1 MLLIFTHL
9 WPLFYTGKARM
20 IALVGVRPY
29 NLGPTH
35 ATNFDGQPRSEPIF
49 ITRVAF
55 TCVSELEPSDHSQCG
70 LLGHG
75 ELLKE
80 LTGQKPDLLDDNPVT
95 LVSFRRRTEVPS

>member
-1 MLLIFTHL
+1 MLLIPTHL
-9 WPLFYTGKARM
+9 WPLFFTGKSRM
-20 IALVGVRPY
+20 IAMVGVQSH

-35 ATNFDGQPRSEPIF
+35 AVNVDGQPRKAPIY

-55 TCVSELEPSDHSQCG
+55 TCVSEIKPSDHGHCG
-70 LLGHG
+70 MLGHG

-80 LTGQKPDLLDDNPVT
+80 LTRQKPDLTDSDPVT